1 MPEDGERLVEKTI
14 RQNCTQPTVQE
25 WASGKRIGL
34 RQSHGL
40 RQIAMSARAKTTA
53 HLDIHKRFFPY
64 RWLTCC
70 SRVSSH
76 LPPVSFMSSESH
88 LRSKRRDGV
97 LAGLGAAIPILSTVK
112 DACGFPPAQIALSS
126 ACTLLTII
134 KVHSLLF
141 FNEELPIHVY
151 SGHHEQQTR
160 LSRSRTVLR

>member
-1 MPEDGERLVEKTI
+1 MGRDWLKKPSVKIVLNQRCRNGRVANGSDSGNHTAFAKSLCLHEPKRLPI
-14 RQNCTQPTVQE
+14 
-25 WASGKRIGL
+25 S
-34 RQSHGL
+34 
-40 RQIAMSARAKTTA
+40 
-53 HLDIHKRFFPY
+53 IHKRFFPY